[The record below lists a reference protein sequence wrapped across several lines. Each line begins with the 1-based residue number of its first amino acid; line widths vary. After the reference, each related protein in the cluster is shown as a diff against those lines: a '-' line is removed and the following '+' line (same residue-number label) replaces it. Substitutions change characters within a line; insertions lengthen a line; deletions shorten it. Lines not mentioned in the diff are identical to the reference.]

1 MVLCKFVPPIFP
13 YAQEKELCRSN
24 AEVLIWV
31 RPALWGAFFILLK
44 RRKTMDLNK
53 IYEPPKIELFLP
65 SRADVLTASGP
76 NTDLGSDIGEWDSE
90 M

>member
-1 MVLCKFVPPIFP
+1 
-13 YAQEKELCRSN
+13 
-24 AEVLIWV
+24 
-31 RPALWGAFFILLK
+31 
-44 RRKTMDLNK
+44 MDLNK